1 MKRLICCILIFLELF
16 LLTGCK
22 SGDVR
27 EVEKSIEGIGTVSV
41 EKEEKIIKTAADI
54 APGDRIDLRLQGGSA
69 SCLVEQVDKA

>member
-41 EKEEKIIKTAADI
+41 EKEEKSSMLAAHLNCY
-54 APGDRIDLRLQGGSA
+54 PKRTKHRLTI
-69 SCLVEQVDKA
+69 LPT

>member
-41 EKEEKIIKTAADI
+41 EKEEKIINDSDVKI
-54 APGDRIDLRLQGGSA
+54 EVVPLMKFLLK
-69 SCLVEQVDKA
+69 C